1 MKKIYT
7 FLILLLGLLKADG
20 IYFTRSGEVSFF
32 SSTPIEDIKAV
43 NNQVTCVLDV
53 ESGKTSFRI
62 PIRGFVFPNAL
73 MQEHFNENYMES
85 EIYPNASFNGSI
97 VDWSEN
103 KISERANE
111 VVISGEMTIHGV
123 TKKIR
128 EFGNIHINND
138 KILGDAS
145 FIIKLSEYDVKIPK
159 LLRENIAEKVEVN
172 IQLELNKK

>member
-1 MKKIYT
+1 MIKVYT
-7 FLILLLGLLKADG
+7 FLILLFGFLEAGG

-43 NNQVTCVLDV
+43 NNQVTCVLDA
-53 ESGKTSFRI
+53 ESGMTSFRI

-103 KISERANE
+103 KISERVNE

-123 TKKIR
+123 TKKIK
-128 EFGNIHINND
+128 EYGNIYNNND
-138 KILGDAS
+138 KIFGDAT
-145 FIIKLSEYDVKIPK
+145 FIIKLSDYDVKIPK

-172 IQLELNKK
+172 IQLELNRK

>member
-1 MKKIYT
+1 MKIKI
-7 FLILLLGLLKADG
+7 ILLFLFIPLIGRD

-32 SSTPIEDIKAV
+32 SSTPIYDIQAV
-43 NNQVTCVLDV
+43 NNQMTCVLDMSTGNV
-53 ESGKTSFRI
+53 SFRI
-62 PIRGFVFPNAL
+62 PILGFNFPNGL

-97 VDWSEN
+97 EDWSQN
-103 KISERANE
+103 KISERARG

-123 TKKIR
+123 TKTIR
-128 EFGNIHINND
+128 ESGNIYTNNG
-138 KILGDAS
+138 KIFGDAT

>member
-97 VDWSEN
+97 EDWSQN
-103 KISERANE
+103 KISEGARG

-123 TKKIR
+123 TKTIR
-128 EFGNIHINND
+128 ESGNIYTNNG
-138 KILGDAS
+138 KIFGDAT

>member
-97 VDWSEN
+97 ED
-103 KISERANE
+103 
-111 VVISGEMTIHGV
+111 
-123 TKKIR
+123 
-128 EFGNIHINND
+128 
-138 KILGDAS
+138 
-145 FIIKLSEYDVKIPK
+145 
-159 LLRENIAEKVEVN
+159 
-172 IQLELNKK
+172 